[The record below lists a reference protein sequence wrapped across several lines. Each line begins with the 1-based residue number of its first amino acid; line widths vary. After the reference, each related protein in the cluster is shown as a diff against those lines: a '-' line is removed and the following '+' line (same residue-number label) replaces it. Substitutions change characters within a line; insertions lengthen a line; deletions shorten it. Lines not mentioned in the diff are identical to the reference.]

1 MVPKTIKPIL
11 SLLGPD
17 RRKAIMRISL
27 GVSLLCHV
35 GLVVAFQK
43 AFPFHLA
50 FEPIRTYRV
59 ELIRPPVDPS
69 ATDEAGGADLA
80 KIRPIPETAPPDT
93 EDTISLDTHDK
104 RYSSYAKVIKSV
116 LMRQWEYPREA
127 RENLIEGKL
136 MVLFTLMRSGQLQDL
151 KTLEPSGYDILD
163 REATRAIRSAAPF
176 PPFPPSVT
184 VARLH
189 VKARF
194 DYRLTN
200 PGHNK
205 VK

>member
-1 MVPKTIKPIL
+1 MVPKTMRTIH
-11 SLLGPD
+11 SLLGRD
-17 RRKAIMRISL
+17 TRKAMMRISL

-35 GLVVAFQK
+35 GLVLAFQK
-43 AFPFHLA
+43 AFPFHWA
-50 FEPIRTYRV
+50 FEPIRSYRV

-69 ATDEAGGADLA
+69 ATDATGGADLA
-80 KIRPIPETAPPDT
+80 KIRPIPETAPEDT
-93 EDTISLDTHDK
+93 EDTISLDTRDK

-116 LMRQWEYPREA
+116 LMRQWKYPLEA
-127 RENLIEGKL
+127 RENLVEGKL
-136 MVLFTLMRSGQLQDL
+136 MVLFTLLRSGQLQDL

-163 REATRAIRSAAPF
+163 REAQRAVRSAAPF

-184 VARLH
+184 VAKLH

-200 PGHNK
+200 QGQQR
-205 VK
+205 

>member
-11 SLLGPD
+11 DLLGRD
-17 RRKAIMRISL
+17 KRKAIMRVSL

-43 AFPFHLA
+43 AFPFHWD
-50 FEPIRTYRV
+50 FEPIRSYRV

-69 ATDEAGGADLA
+69 ATGNAGGADLE
-80 KIRPIPETAPPDT
+80 KIRPIPKTAPEDT
-93 EDTISLDTHDK
+93 EDTISLDTRDK
-104 RYSSYAKVIKSV
+104 RYISYAKVIKSV
-116 LMRQWEYPREA
+116 LMRQWNYPMEA

-136 MVLFTLMRSGQLQDL
+136 IVLFTLKRSGQLQDL

-163 REATRAIRSAAPF
+163 QEAQRAVRSAAPF
-176 PPFPPSVT
+176 PPFPPSVN

-189 VKARF
+189 IKARF

-200 PGHNK
+200 PGHQR
-205 VK
+205 